1 MSAVL
6 PWLALGLLA
15 AAIVAAFG
23 AIAARSLFATTM
35 HLAAAGASVAAM
47 ALVLGAGDGALAV
60 ALFAAAW
67 APVLL
72 MAAMLLSARTTKQAR
87 RRVPWLSML
96 GALAAL
102 GAVWWPLAELA
113 PTGAVAQRHIA
124 VGLGF
129 WIAPVLLAA
138 ATACLGLLGF
148 GERGAIGDETR

>member
-1 MSAVL
+1 MTAVL
-6 PWLALGLLA
+6 PLLALGLLA
-15 AAIVAAFG
+15 AAIVAALG
-23 AIAARSLFATTM
+23 AIAARSLFATAM

-47 ALVLGAGDGALAV
+47 ALVLGASESALAI

-72 MAAMLLSARTTKQAR
+72 IAAMLLSARTTKQAR
-87 RRVPWLSML
+87 QRVPWVSML
-96 GALAAL
+96 GALIVL

-113 PTGAVAQRHIA
+113 PVGAVAGRRVA

-138 ATACLGLLGF
+138 AVACLGLLGY
-148 GERGAIGDETR
+148 GERGAIADEAR